1 MKNSPAAAPTS
12 AHLTR
17 MAHKLQSG
25 PDEPGTDPLDGEY
38 LTAFQRLVSEIFRI
52 NGTLLSVADRLARD
66 LDITPARWQ
75 AIAVIQREPATV
87 SEISRRL
94 GIRRQSV
101 QPTVNRMRDQ
111 GIVRL
116 KRNPGHRRAPLVELT
131 PFGQKIW
138 TELLNRQEQLSHI
151 FTRSIDVSAGDL
163 DRLAG
168 ELRRLRRNAE
178 HDK

>member
-1 MKNSPAAAPTS
+1 MVN
-12 AHLTR
+12 
-17 MAHKLQSG
+17 KLQSETHQPATG
-25 PDEPGTDPLDGEY
+25 APDEEL
-38 LTAFQRLVSEIFRI
+38 LTAFQRLVGEIFRI
-52 NGTLLSVADRLARD
+52 NGTLLNVADKRARD

-116 KRNPGHRRAPLVELT
+116 KQNPGHRRAPLIELT
-131 PFGQKIW
+131 PFGRKIW
-138 TELLNRQEQLSHI
+138 DKLLIRQEQLTHQ
-151 FTRSIDVSAGDL
+151 FTQSLPISTDDL
-163 DRLAG
+163 DRLTE

-178 HDK
+178 HDNRGS